1 MSIAQIKKHV
11 AGLTIE
17 ERLDLAAWI
26 AHLNQAADP
35 EYQAELDRRMMAM
48 DAGQKFTQ
56 SDLKR
61 AHKELVAKGH

>member
-11 AGLTIE
+11 AELTVE

-26 AHLNQAADP
+26 AHLNQTAAP

-56 SDLKR
+56 SHLGFVQK
-61 AHKELVAKGH
+61 